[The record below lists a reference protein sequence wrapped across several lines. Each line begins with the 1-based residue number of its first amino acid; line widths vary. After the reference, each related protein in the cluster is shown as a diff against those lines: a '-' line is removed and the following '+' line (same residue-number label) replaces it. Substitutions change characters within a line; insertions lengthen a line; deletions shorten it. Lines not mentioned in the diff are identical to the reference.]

1 MRTSTA
7 YFAGVG
13 TVIVAVAAGLG
24 GGYLAANIANP
35 PPGVSKLERRMSSE
49 PISVAAAPA
58 QPAPRAVAASPVTT
72 PAQEPQPQTTAA
84 TSDTAPPAANDTLPV
99 TTTIRAEEKA
109 AGNVAAVQPVQP
121 ALQPAKLTEPK
132 PAELTVE
139 KSTAPRDAY
148 AKARD
153 ADMKRAEAEK
163 RRAERRQAWAERRKP
178 QPRDQELDAVEERVR
193 EVTEPR
199 RIRIR
204 EEDEPRAMLAE
215 RPSRA
220 DVPRI
225 RLFGLDD

>member
-13 TVIVAVAAGLG
+13 TVIAAVTAGLG
-24 GGYLAANIANP
+24 GGYLAANIANTP
-35 PPGVSKLERRMSSE
+35 SGVSKLERRMSSE

-58 QPAPRAVAASPVTT
+58 QPSPREVTTSPTSPPAHEPPKAEVTATPSDAVIATTNHAAAPAPQPAKSTEPKSIEPKSAEQPSEKAAAAREAVAAPRDVVT
-72 PAQEPQPQTTAA
+72 
-84 TSDTAPPAANDTLPV
+84 
-99 TTTIRAEEKA
+99 
-109 AGNVAAVQPVQP
+109 
-121 ALQPAKLTEPK
+121 
-132 PAELTVE
+132 
-139 KSTAPRDAY
+139 PRDAY

-153 ADMKRAEAEK
+153 ADVRRAEAEK
-163 RRAERRQAWAERRKP
+163 RRAERRQAWAERRRGP
-178 QPRDQELDAVEERVR
+178 PRDQELDAVEERVR

-204 EEDEPRAMLAE
+204 EEDEPRAMFAE
-215 RPSRA
+215 QPSRA